1 MTAQVGDLTLLTID
15 EVAERTRVSVETIRW
30 LRKEGRFA
38 PAIRVGRKLTWDE
51 ADLAAWLKE
60 QKETAA

>member
-15 EVAERTRVSVETIRW
+15 EVAERIRVSVETIRW

-38 PAIRVGRKLTWDE
+38 PAIKVGRKLTWDE
-51 ADLAAWLKE
+51 ADLAAWLKA

>member
-38 PAIRVGRKLTWDE
+38 PAIKVGRKLTWDE
-51 ADLAAWLKE
+51 GDLAAWLKA

>member
-1 MTAQVGDLTLLTID
+1 MTSRVGDLNLLTID

-30 LRKEGRFA
+30 LRQQGRFA
-38 PAIRVGRKLTWDE
+38 PAIKVGRKLTWDE
-51 ADLAAWLKE
+51 GDLAAWLKA

>member
-38 PAIRVGRKLTWDE
+38 PAIKVGRKLTWDE
-51 ADLAAWLKE
+51 ADLAAWLKA

>member
-38 PAIRVGRKLTWDE
+38 PAIKVGRKLTWDE
-51 ADLAAWLKE
+51 GDLAEWLKA

>member
-15 EVAERTRVSVETIRW
+15 EVAERTRVSIETIRW

-38 PAIRVGRKLTWDE
+38 PAIKVGRKLTWDE
-51 ADLAAWLKE
+51 GDLAAWLKA